1 MPYGRAIHPAVTPA
15 AMSLHGRNNR
25 ADDGKH
31 TVGRLSVVVIAVEPD
46 DAPARTAHPDTHV
59 HSPAPTT
66 EAT

>member
-1 MPYGRAIHPAVTPA
+1 
-15 AMSLHGRNNR
+15 MSLHGRNNR